1 MNFGN
6 EMIYDRVPI
15 IADILKPHNE
25 QIITVDF
32 KRGVVISYNR
42 KIFSRCICIYFFL
55 WMGKFDENR

>member
-32 KRGVVISYNR
+32 KRGVVHHIIER
-42 KIFSRCICIYFFL
+42 ILFSRLFYT
-55 WMGKFDENR
+55 